1 MSYKI
6 LESIMELNRELE
18 DIQNSIRLGMIRR
31 IEENAGFE
39 SEDYIEE
46 NEDNEENAGFDNIEE
61 NIGDYAGLESEEFEN
76 EEFERQYRERQYREE
91 LSDSF
96 PIMTRN
102 TGQNR
107 TPSFGNTGLFI
118 NRRDTSEVQ
127 RLQNRNT
134 QGSLGSVLETSQR
147 SSRPN
152 LSIITSGIYP
162 SRRQQAIGMRTF
174 QTTNEALLTP
184 YEFPLWG
191 GGRRDAIAQEQPSPP
206 YIGLGT
212 EPQESEESEELE
224 NLEDVKVETRLKNLI
239 ENTEVKLSVS
249 EDDNCSIC
257 QEQYK
262 MNDIV
267 REIKYCNHYFHIN
280 CVERWLSEN
289 HTCPECRMDT
299 NTDFKLMTI

>member
-6 LESIMELNRELE
+6 LESIMEMNRELE
-18 DIQNSIRLGMIRR
+18 DIQNSIRLRMIRR
-31 IEENAGFE
+31 LEENAGFE
-39 SEDYIEE
+39 SEDYFEE
-46 NEDNEENAGFDNIEE
+46 NIEE
-61 NIGDYAGLESEEFEN
+61 NIEDYIGDYIEESIENTGSESEEFEN
-76 EEFERQYRERQYREE
+76 EEFERQYRERQSRYSEE

-134 QGSLGSVLETSQR
+134 RGFLGSALETSQR

-152 LSIITSGIYP
+152 LSITSGIYP
-162 SRRQQAIGMRTF
+162 SWRQQVIGMRTF

-184 YEFPLWG
+184 NEFPLWG
-191 GGRRDAIAQEQPSPP
+191 GGRRDAIAQEQP

-212 EPQESEESEELE
+212 EPGESEELE
-224 NLEDVKVETRLKNLI
+224 NLENLENVKVETRLKNLI

-299 NTDFKLMTI
+299 NTDFKLN